1 MIETIMTNNIFAP
14 SFPTMSTMS
23 TIPNITIESEDAFIP
38 AISTISTVPSICIE
52 PDMTCVPENITESC
66 SSSSS
71 SYEAFFLG
79 VTLLFITVAT
89 IAIVVAGARNSWYT
103 TLNTGS
109 TPIWVGLT
117 VWSLATLVAYVG
129 LFLFYL
135 NTCHRLTLVVLFLIG
150 ELLTLAWV
158 SIFFYGQ
165 NLVLSLWS
173 IAIVFVY
180 MFSVFIYMWYI
191 TPSAAIFLLPLLATY
206 LYMFYSVI
214 HLANLNNVPL

>member
-1 MIETIMTNNIFAP
+1 MDEIETIMTNNIFI
-14 SFPTMSTMS
+14 PT
-23 TIPNITIESEDAFIP
+23 ITIESEDTFTP
-38 AISTISTVPSICIE
+38 VISTIPTIAIE
-52 PDMTCVPENITESC
+52 PDITCVTENTVE
-66 SSSSS
+66 SSS

-79 VTLLFITVAT
+79 VTLLFITIAT
-89 IAIVVAGARNSWYT
+89 ITIVIVGARNPWYI
-103 TLNTGS
+103 TLNTDS
-109 TPIWVGLT
+109 TPVWVGLT
-117 VWSLATLVAYVG
+117 VWSLATLVAYIG

-158 SIFFYGQ
+158 SIFFYAQ

-180 MFSVFIYMWYI
+180 MFWVFIYMWYT
-191 TPSAAIFLLPLLATY
+191 TPSAAIFLLPLLGIY
-206 LYMFYSVI
+206 LYVFYSVI